1 MPSFLALT
9 VNLSLASVAGLMFHF
24 LPRWQ
29 YGRADRGHG
38 AFRRAAMVVFPQAL
52 MVYGVVLVISNLSVS
67 IQLSVVIPVVA
78 LIFVILLIV
87 RDPEVSFTER
97 DQRILFPSVVAVGIV
112 STALGVL
119 LVVGI
124 YLSPDLPSVLPD
136 HNLISSWQINF
147 DELGYS
153 RAEALE
159 QVNLGYMWHAMALM
173 GYMMFVLGGSLFVA
187 VYRIGGGGWSVG
199 CR

>member
-1 MPSFLALT
+1 M
-9 VNLSLASVAGLMFHF
+9 
-24 LPRWQ
+24 
-29 YGRADRGHG
+29 
-38 AFRRAAMVVFPQAL
+38 
-52 MVYGVVLVISNLSVS
+52 S

-78 LIFVILLIV
+78 LIVVILLIV

-124 YLSPDLPSVLPD
+124 YLSLDLPSVLPD

-187 VYRIGGGGWSVG
+187 VYRIGGGGDPLAADSAATVSAGARGGRLSRDSRLESVLSPALPCQEKRMRAG
-199 CR
+199 V